1 MMGPFG
7 RAISKYGVALSL
19 VTMLIAFP
27 GCGGDKK
34 KSDTASSS
42 STESTKSKPASGSST
57 KSAADKEE
65 DGDGRRNVGG
75 VPFDVYFD
83 NPLAEASDQRP
94 VGGSG
99 GATGPVGTEVAMNS
113 EGNTTTPP
121 ATATTSEPETV
132 VASSGASAD
141 GPKWSEL
148 ISAQELIDEVQS
160 IRNDL
165 NSRMANFGA
174 YKRAMLEVPVFGSTL
189 AFLADVARRHDGDI
203 KWKDKAHYVR
213 ALAITMSEIASS
225 STGGVKKSYDEVNAA
240 FLTITEIL
248 NNNEPAE
255 LPEVEVEADFVD
267 FVEMGYLMKRLER
280 GENWLKNNTGSED
293 SLSEKGPLAQ
303 REVSVFAAISESFK
317 SEGFGYAEY
326 EDFVK
331 WADGMRDAA
340 KSMHKAVPAKDFNT
354 FDQARSKISQS
365 CTACHS
371 VYRNG

>member
-1 MMGPFG
+1 
-7 RAISKYGVALSL
+7 
-19 VTMLIAFP
+19 MLIAFP
-27 GCGGDKK
+27 GCGGGDTK
-34 KSDTASSS
+34 KSETASSPQ
-42 STESTKSKPASGSST
+42 TESPKSKPASGGST
-57 KSAADKEE
+57 KTSIAKEDE
-65 DGDGRRNVGG
+65 DDGRRNVGG
-75 VPFDVYFD
+75 IPFDVYFD
-83 NPLAEASDQRP
+83 NPLAEASDQRL
-94 VGGSG
+94 VGGG
-99 GATGPVGTEVAMNS
+99 VTGPVGTEVAMKT
-113 EGNTTTPP
+113 EGNATSPP
-121 ATATTSEPETV
+121 ATEPEPEPV
-132 VASSGASAD
+132 VASAD

-148 ISAQELIDEVQS
+148 ISAQELLDEVQS

-165 NSRMANFGA
+165 NARMANFGA
-174 YKRAMLEVPVFGSTL
+174 YKRAMLEVPVFSSTL

-203 KWKDKAHYVR
+203 KWKEKAHFIR
-213 ALAITMSEIASS
+213 ALAITMSDIASS
-225 STGGVKKSYDEVNAA
+225 STGGVKKSYDEVNEA
-240 FLTITEIL
+240 FLKITEIL

-293 SLSEKGPLAQ
+293 SLNEKGTLAQ

-326 EDFVK
+326 EDFVE

-340 KSMHKAVPAKDFNT
+340 KTMHKAVPAKAFNE